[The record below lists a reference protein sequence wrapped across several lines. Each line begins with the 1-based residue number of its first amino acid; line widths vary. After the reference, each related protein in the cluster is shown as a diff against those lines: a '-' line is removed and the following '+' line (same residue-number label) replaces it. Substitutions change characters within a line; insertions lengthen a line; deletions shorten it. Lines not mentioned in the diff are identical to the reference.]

1 MGFSTCCGAETDMEE
16 VGICPECLEHC
27 DFEED
32 VISLIEELK
41 LSEKQVVIIVQEWY
55 TNGMY
60 RDILQNEVG
69 EDLEEICEQRLAEMK
84 FRPIDEKE
92 IQKDIEAEN
101 QIEEEQINKHQNK

>member
-32 VISLIEELK
+32 EE
-41 LSEKQVVIIVQEWY
+41 E
-55 TNGMY
+55 
-60 RDILQNEVG
+60 
-69 EDLEEICEQRLAEMK
+69 
-84 FRPIDEKE
+84 E
-92 IQKDIEAEN
+92 IQKYIETEN

>member
-32 VISLIEELK
+32 EE
-41 LSEKQVVIIVQEWY
+41 E
-55 TNGMY
+55 
-60 RDILQNEVG
+60 
-69 EDLEEICEQRLAEMK
+69 
-84 FRPIDEKE
+84 E
-92 IQKDIEAEN
+92 IQKDIETEN